1 MKRQVEEQCLLI
13 STDYGVLL
21 NGPNDVQIV
30 QANASQNL
38 VFLQFIWDLF
48 KDVDTD
54 LVVQR

>member
-30 QANASQNL
+30 
-38 VFLQFIWDLF
+38 
-48 KDVDTD
+48 
-54 LVVQR
+54 